1 MAFPIKQIAPLL
13 GSASLRPFTEAELMF
28 EVGEA
33 MEGVWQ
39 LIYAILGRRTVEDI
53 PTPGAQTQAAYMR
66 DAASMAY
73 RYAFEGVLPGNRDAD
88 AEFLDLT
95 AFTLTA
101 RNAAELYGEV
111 VPLSLEQTMATAILR
126 KRLDDETIGEQFHV
140 VVLEP
145 DEVNFT
151 LFEIAVLARM
161 NEKSVRNATQ
171 PTSKDRLMTIKVGNR
186 TLVEPHEAL
195 RWLKGRRGFKST
207 CLSED

>member
-1 MAFPIKQIAPLL
+1 MAFPIKNLAPTL
-13 GSASLRPFTEAELMF
+13 GSGSLRPFTEAELIF

-39 LIYAILGRRTVEDI
+39 LIYAIQGRRTIEKI
-53 PTPGAQTQAAYMR
+53 PTTGAQTQAAYMR
-66 DAASMAY
+66 AAASMAY
-73 RYAFEGVLPGNRDAD
+73 RYAFEGVLPGERDAD

-101 RNAAELYGEV
+101 RSAAELYGEI
-111 VPLSLEQTMATAILR
+111 VPGCLEQTMATAILR
-126 KRLDDETIGEQFHV
+126 KRLDDDTLGAQFDV

-195 RWLKGRRGFKST
+195 RWLKGRRGFNPT
-207 CLSED
+207 RLQED

>member
-1 MAFPIKQIAPLL
+1 MAFPIKQIAPVL
-13 GSASLRPFTEAELMF
+13 GAKAPRSFTEAELMF
-28 EVGEA
+28 EVGDA

-39 LIYAILGRRTVEDI
+39 LIYAILGRRTIEGI

-73 RYAFEGVLPGNRDAD
+73 RYAFDGILPVSRDAD

-101 RNAAELYGEV
+101 RNAAELYGEI
-111 VPLSLEQTMATAILR
+111 VPLYLEQTMATAILR
-126 KRLDDETIGEQFHV
+126 KRLDDETIGEQFDV

-151 LFEIAVLARM
+151 LFEVAVLARM

-195 RWLKGRRGFKST
+195 RWLKGRRGFNPT
-207 CLSED
+207 RLQED